1 MMKVHNYTNSPL
13 ALLAYLVILIA
24 GLKMASSLIVPLL
37 MAFFWFLLFFPLV
50 KKLHKHG
57 ISDLFTT
64 LIVFG
69 ISLIILLFMSAFLV
83 SSAQDLITNL
93 PSYQEKLQGLTPKIE
108 TLLQTMGISLQ
119 KSDALSLF
127 DPTKI
132 ISYTASFFKGMGDI
146 MANSIITLLIVMF
159 LFLESSLFSEKLFIL
174 IKSEESKEKIQL
186 FMQNVNSYFLT
197 KTFTSALVG
206 LLIWG
211 MLALFKLDYALL
223 FGFLAFLLNFV
234 PNIGS
239 FLASLPALLL
249 ATLELGF
256 IETSIIAAG
265 YTLINV
271 SIGNFLEPK
280 IMGKRVGLSTF
291 VVFISMFFWGWMFG
305 SVGMFLSVPLT
316 IVIKLAF
323 DNSEKW
329 QWIAVLLSDKISP
342 PSQETPLE

>member
-1 MMKVHNYTNSPL
+1 MMKVNSHEKSLL
-13 ALLAYLVILIA
+13 ASLAYLVVIIA
-24 GLKMASSLIVPLL
+24 GLKMANNLIVPFL
-37 MAFFWFLLFFPLV
+37 MAFFWFLLFLPLISRLQ
-50 KKLHKHG
+50 KLG
-57 ISDLFTT
+57 ISDIFTT
-64 LIVFG
+64 LIAFS
-69 ISLIILLFMSAFLV
+69 ISLIILLFISAFLA
-83 SSAQDLITNL
+83 SSAQDLVTNL
-93 PSYQEKLQGLTPKIE
+93 PSYQEKLSELTPKIE
-108 TLLQTMGISLQ
+108 NLLQKFGISFQ
-119 KSDALSLF
+119 KSDAFNLF

-132 ISYTASFFKGMGDI
+132 ISFTASFFKGMGDI
-146 MANSIITLLIVMF
+146 MTNSILTLLIVMF
-159 LFLESSLFSEKLFIL
+159 LFLESSLFSKKLSFL
-174 IKSEESKEKIQL
+174 IKSEESKERIQL
-186 FMQNVNSYFLT
+186 FIQNVNSYFVT

-206 LLIWG
+206 LLVWG

-239 FLASLPALLL
+239 FIASLPALLL
-249 ATLELGF
+249 AALELGF
-256 IETSIIAAG
+256 IETVTIAAG

-291 VVFISMFFWGWMFG
+291 VVFISMVFWGWMLG

-329 QWIAVLLSDKISP
+329 QWIAVLLSDKISA
-342 PSQETPLE
+342 PSQEPPLE